1 MHFLTIH
8 EKGEPAPPQHITAEG
23 FSTADSFSGLFYWC
37 GSYTRRNKLKN
48 NQKNPYQPNKK
59 NKIVFCS
66 LCLETLYIVLFFFF
80 FAYVD
85 DDSTIFSPF

>member
-8 EKGEPAPPQHITAEG
+8 EKGESAAPQHVIAEG

-48 NQKNPYQPNKK
+48 NQKTPTNQTKK
-59 NKIVFCS
+59 
-66 LCLETLYIVLFFFF
+66 
-80 FAYVD
+80 
-85 DDSTIFSPF
+85 